1 VTGIWNSQFIN
12 ALIGQEAN
20 RAVRYHRA
28 LSVLVVELDHAEHV
42 HKELGHIQLEG
53 LLREISERL
62 GQAIRDTD
70 TVAFLD
76 VEGPPHFA
84 IVLPETDEQ
93 GATLAA
99 DKIRRS
105 IASHDFATSGN
116 WKRITVSCGAATID
130 VIPASRDAEA
140 GLMNRREYT
149 GNLLREAFH
158 ALETGRS
165 SGTKSTLASTRVYL
179 IRHADVENPRR
190 LLYGHLDGFQLS
202 ALGRAQAAAVGDSL
216 RTVNL
221 RRIVHSPLAR
231 AVETADLINSRL
243 DPPAI
248 LEADPELREAE
259 FSRYLQGLPYW
270 HIPLRRP
277 LWFVHKAR
285 RGLVPGDESVERMGG
300 RILGVMRRMAREHPG
315 ETMAIVSHAD
325 PLQAAWILLDG
336 RPHNEREMYRKAVDK
351 AGMLVVDM
359 DGDKPVRWEYVPP
372 PKVEKQAV
380 A

>member
-1 VTGIWNSQFIN
+1 
-12 ALIGQEAN
+12 
-20 RAVRYHRA
+20 
-28 LSVLVVELDHAEHV
+28 
-42 HKELGHIQLEG
+42 
-53 LLREISERL
+53 
-62 GQAIRDTD
+62 
-70 TVAFLD
+70 
-76 VEGPPHFA
+76 
-84 IVLPETDEQ
+84 
-93 GATLAA
+93 
-99 DKIRRS
+99 
-105 IASHDFATSGN
+105 
-116 WKRITVSCGAATID
+116 
-130 VIPASRDAEA
+130 
-140 GLMNRREYT
+140 M
-149 GNLLREAFH
+149 
-158 ALETGRS
+158 
-165 SGTKSTLASTRVYL
+165 ASTRVYL

-221 RRIVHSPLAR
+221 RRIVYSPLAR
-231 AVETADLINSRL
+231 AVETAELINSRL

-277 LWFVHKAR
+277 LWFVHKAK

-325 PLQAAWILLDG
+325 PLQAAWIMLEG

-359 DGDKPVRWEYVPP
+359 DDDKPVRWEYVPP
-372 PKVEKQAV
+372 PKVEKQTSV